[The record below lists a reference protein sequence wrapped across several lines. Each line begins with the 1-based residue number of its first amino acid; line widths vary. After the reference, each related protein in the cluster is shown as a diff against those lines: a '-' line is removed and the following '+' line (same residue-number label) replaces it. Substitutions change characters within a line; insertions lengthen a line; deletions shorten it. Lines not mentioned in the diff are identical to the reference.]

1 MINKIEDPKLNKD
14 IIFASR
20 YEKNSSSED
29 DTLLTYIGNKIFT
42 YIGRIFFNLNCLI
55 FWTDNLYLT

>member
-42 YIGRIFFNLNCLI
+42 ILEEFF
-55 FWTDNLYLT
+55 

>member
-42 YIGRIFFNLNCLI
+42 YIGRIFLI
-55 FWTDNLYLT
+55 